1 VSWIEVDYDPA
12 IWVEMPSEWTDGTWP
27 DYRDW
32 AWDTA
37 KAVWADSGL
46 EPGEYG
52 IDQLALAFAMIVES
66 EDKALSSLT
75 YLHVPEPTDIPLAV
89 GLKVFECEG
98 ERATALRVM
107 ANADDPG
114 AVESPIVDEFTTTS
128 LGSGLRTLRYLTPP
142 EQPDTLVGAL
152 NYAWRVD
159 EIDTD
164 IRLWTAC
171 PDLSRLIGA
180 IDDIDTLAR
189 SIRVGE

>member
-1 VSWIEVDYDPA
+1 VSWIEVDYDPTV
-12 IWVEMPSEWTDGTWP
+12 WVEMPSEWTDDTWP

-37 KAVWADSGL
+37 KAVWADSGI

-52 IDQLALAFAMIVES
+52 IDQLALAFAMLAES
-66 EDKALSSLT
+66 ADPALSSLT
-75 YLHVPEPTDIPLAV
+75 YLHVPEPTDIPLAL
-89 GLKVFECEG
+89 GLKVFESTG
-98 ERATALRVM
+98 ERSAVLRVM
-107 ANADDPG
+107 TNADDPA
-114 AVESPIVDEFTTTS
+114 AVERPIVDEFVTAS
-128 LGSGLRTLRYLTPP
+128 LGTGLRTLRYLTLP
-142 EQPDTLVGAL
+142 EQPDALVGAL

-159 EIDTD
+159 GINTD

-189 SIRVGE
+189 RIRVGE